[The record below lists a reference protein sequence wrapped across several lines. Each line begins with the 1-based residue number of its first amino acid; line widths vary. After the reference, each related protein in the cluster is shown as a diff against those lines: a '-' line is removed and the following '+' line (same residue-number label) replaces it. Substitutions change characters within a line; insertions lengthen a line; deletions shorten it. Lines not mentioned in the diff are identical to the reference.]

1 MPFPIHYLDDRL
13 FSHLQAS
20 GLFAPPPNTMN
31 RYGLVLNEIGLR
43 GSLRALLSLYQPL
56 AQLAFPR
63 QGGVRLLD
71 HHSFIVSYKVT
82 IN

>member
-1 MPFPIHYLDDRL
+1 
-13 FSHLQAS
+13 
-20 GLFAPPPNTMN
+20 MN

-43 GSLRALLSLYQPL
+43 GSLSALSLYQPL

>member
-1 MPFPIHYLDDRL
+1 
-13 FSHLQAS
+13 
-20 GLFAPPPNTMN
+20 MN

-43 GSLRALLSLYQPL
+43 GSLSALLSLYQPL

-82 IN
+82 INW